1 MRSYL
6 IVRTHTHTYKHTHIY
21 INTHTHT
28 FRAICRQFYF
38 PCMQILPTK
47 IQIIIACNNEFQWLE
62 LLRGCE
68 CVNMSQIAAKSRCK
82 KTILSMDVEMF
93 LVIQKKSNTFLGI
106 VNKEVMWTKITNTIA
121 FILVSHVTPFF
132 YEDNYISHD
141 NYSLGLCNDFDVEA
155 R

>member
-47 IQIIIACNNEFQWLE
+47 IQIIIACNNVFQWLE

-68 CVNMSQIAAKSRCK
+68 CVNMSQIVAKSRCK

-93 LVIQKKSNTFLGI
+93 LVIQKNPTHFSESL
-106 VNKEVMWTKITNTIA
+106 TKR
-121 FILVSHVTPFF
+121 
-132 YEDNYISHD
+132 
-141 NYSLGLCNDFDVEA
+141 LCEQK
-155 R
+155 